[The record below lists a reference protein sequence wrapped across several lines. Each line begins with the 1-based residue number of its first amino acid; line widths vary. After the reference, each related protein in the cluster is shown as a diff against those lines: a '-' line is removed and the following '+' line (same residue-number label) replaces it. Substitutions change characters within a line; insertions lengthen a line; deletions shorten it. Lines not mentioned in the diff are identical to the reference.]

1 MPLNDAVTGSLKIK
15 ENPFKTVSFE
25 GLNPFVNPVGSKL
38 LRSKKPD

>member
-1 MPLNDAVTGSLKIK
+1 LN
-15 ENPFKTVSFE
+15 FE